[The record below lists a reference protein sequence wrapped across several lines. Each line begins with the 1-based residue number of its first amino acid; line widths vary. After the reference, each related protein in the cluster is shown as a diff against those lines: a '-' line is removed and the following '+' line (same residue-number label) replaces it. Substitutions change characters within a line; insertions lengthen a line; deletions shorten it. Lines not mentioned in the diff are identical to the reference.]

1 LFLSSRAVSQS
12 FGCSR
17 WFSFS
22 RRFLSAW
29 LKKLREIERL
39 LTLQQFSNNLRHMRK
54 IRLVPIV
61 VVTMLAAAFPALAEL
76 QTGPALPYHV
86 VRDWAQLPA
95 GWNFG
100 EVSAVDV
107 DKNDNVWVF
116 NRGPH
121 PVIQFDRLGKML
133 QPWPEQ

>member
-1 LFLSSRAVSQS
+1 
-12 FGCSR
+12 
-17 WFSFS
+17 
-22 RRFLSAW
+22 
-29 LKKLREIERL
+29 
-39 LTLQQFSNNLRHMRK
+39 MRNR
-54 IRLVPIV
+54 ILAPVVLVLA
-61 VVTMLAAAFPALAEL
+61 LAAVLPALAEL
-76 QTGPALPYHV
+76 QTGPQLPYHV

-121 PVIQFDRLGKML
+121 PVIEFDKSGKML
-133 QPWPEQ
+133 QAWPEVPVKSSHGLRLDADGNVWTVDVDAHRVMKWTPS